1 MANIIVCNGNI
12 VPATFSGRVGV
23 PEVLTCDIPW
33 TVKPEPSTDFQ
44 GLIDLLSFNP
54 EICAS
59 LIGACIVIFI
69 IGYSGGKVSRIL
81 SRR

>member
-1 MANIIVCNGNI
+1 MGTVAVCDGTI
-12 VPATFSGRVGV
+12 TVAGGPSAPFVCSGSWTF
-23 PEVLTCDIPW
+23 
-33 TVKPEPSTDFQ
+33 KPEPLTDFQ